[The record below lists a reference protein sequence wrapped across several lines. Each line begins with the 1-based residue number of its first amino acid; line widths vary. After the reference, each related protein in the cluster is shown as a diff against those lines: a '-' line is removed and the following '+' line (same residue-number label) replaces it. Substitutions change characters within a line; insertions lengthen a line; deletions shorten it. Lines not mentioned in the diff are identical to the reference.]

1 MNKLRIGILGG
12 TRGIDF
18 MTNDLMNHPYARVAA
33 ICENYV
39 PLKEKLENQVKDI
52 CGGISVFTEYDEFL
66 DSGLDAVIIANF
78 ANEHAPYAIKALN
91 KGIHVFCESLPTQT
105 LKEAVELCEAVENSG
120 KLYVYGENY
129 CYLPHMLEIRR
140 ILDSG
145 VMGEIMH
152 AEANFINDCSMKWHL
167 LTRGDRNH
175 WRNHVP
181 STFYCTHSIGPILF
195 SSGRRAVNVVGMET
209 QRMPHMAKV
218 GARSGSAAMEIMQ
231 LDNGGMAKSCNGNY
245 RREYNA
251 EYRFICENG
260 TVEADPYSFG
270 TIQVYTANE
279 GSKSYDRNS
288 YQLPYVFDGFEI
300 PKQADQKNLFAG
312 ANTYMI
318 NAFIQAI
325 LGNEDAKKYV
335 IDVYRALD
343 MSLPGLLAYRSIL
356 NGSNAVK
363 VPDFRNKE
371 DRELYRNDN
380 CSTDASV
387 SSGDELLPSNRS
399 GFVDVEDEVYERVS
413 DAFKNTPITTG
424 GH

>member
-1 MNKLRIGILGG
+1 M
-12 TRGIDF
+12 
-18 MTNDLMNHPYARVAA
+18 
-33 ICENYV
+33 
-39 PLKEKLENQVKDI
+39 
-52 CGGISVFTEYDEFL
+52 
-66 DSGLDAVIIANF
+66 
-78 ANEHAPYAIKALN
+78 
-91 KGIHVFCESLPTQT
+91 
-105 LKEAVELCEAVENSG
+105 
-120 KLYVYGENY
+120 
-129 CYLPHMLEIRR
+129 
-140 ILDSG
+140 
-145 VMGEIMH
+145 
-152 AEANFINDCSMKWHL
+152 
-167 LTRGDRNH
+167 
-175 WRNHVP
+175 P

-270 TIQVYTANE
+270 TIRIYTANE
-279 GSKSYDRNS
+279 GIKSYDSNI
-288 YQLPYVFDGFEI
+288 YQLPYVFDAVEI
-300 PKQADQKNLFAG
+300 PKQVEQKNLFGA

-325 LGNEDAKKYV
+325 LGNKEAEKYV

-363 VPDFRNKE
+363 VPDFRKQE
-371 DRELYRNDN
+371 ERELYRNDN

-387 SSGDELLPSNRS
+387 SAGDELLPPNRS
-399 GFVDVEDEVYERVS
+399 GFVDVEDEVYARVS
-413 DAFKNTPITTG
+413 NAFKNTPVTTG
-424 GH
+424 MH